1 MTAMDIG
8 VYRQQVEKLVREALG
23 NSDRS
28 ISGISEYLSMQEV
41 KGLIVRHKTEKRRAL
56 EDVRKAFDE
65 HRNWPL
71 NIILSHLGL
80 DSEELLGK

>member
-1 MTAMDIG
+1 MTTLDIG
-8 VYRQQVEKLVREALG
+8 VYREQVEKLVREALE

-28 ISGISEYLSMQEV
+28 ISGISEYLSTQEV
-41 KGLIVRHKTEKRRAL
+41 KGLFVRHKTEKLRAL

-71 NIILSHLGL
+71 NIVLSHLGL
-80 DSEELLGK
+80 DSEALLGE